1 MEGLNNVRNGMP
13 SQKIADKLFISP
25 KKVENH
31 RARIMRKLDV
41 NNIID
46 LARHAA
52 KIGFID
58 LDLWKK

>member
-1 MEGLNNVRNGMP
+1 MP